1 MDLRIDS
8 ENPQKKVGE
17 IQAKGPNVM
26 IGYYKNEE
34 ATRAAFTEDGYL
46 RTGDLGIID
55 KNGNVF
61 IRGRSKCMI
70 LGANGQNI
78 YPEEIEALLNT
89 MPHIVE
95 SLIVERN
102 KRLVALVAVS
112 NEDLALDEQTLN
124 AELNQSRVEANLLLP
139 AYSQIASIE
148 IVREGFAHTP
158 KHSIKRFLYK

>member
-1 MDLRIDS
+1 
-8 ENPQKKVGE
+8 
-17 IQAKGPNVM
+17 
-26 IGYYKNEE
+26 
-34 ATRAAFTEDGYL
+34 
-46 RTGDLGIID
+46 
-55 KNGNVF
+55 
-61 IRGRSKCMI
+61 MI

-89 MPHIVE
+89 MPHVVE

-148 IVREGFAHTP
+148 VVREGFVHTP
-158 KHSIKRFLYK
+158 KQSIKRFLYQ